1 MRKTTPKRTFYFY
14 LLLSSMTLLSVTSCI
29 YNSNKKEESIFDSV
43 TKNSNAEFNN
53 NEAELLAK
61 FNEQNLNIILIS
73 SVVQRNEVSDDIR
86 NLANKLIQKH
96 QDIEKK
102 VSEVSKKKLI
112 IIPASLFEKNYLENI
127 QLDTVKYLDMVNNI
141 LHNQVSNLTK
151 LSSET
156 TDTDYKILALQLK
169 VRIVSN
175 IKLVQ
180 SSLYNNSL

>member
-1 MRKTTPKRTFYFY
+1 
-14 LLLSSMTLLSVTSCI
+14 MTLLSVTSCV

-43 TKNSNAEFNN
+43 TKTSNKEFNN

-73 SVVQRNEVSDDIR
+73 SIVQRSEVSDDIR

-96 QDIEKK
+96 QDIENK

-112 IIPASLFEKNYLENI
+112 IIPASLFEKNYLENV
-127 QLDTVKYLDMVNNI
+127 QLDTVKYLETVNNI

-180 SSLYNNSL
+180 SSLYNTNL